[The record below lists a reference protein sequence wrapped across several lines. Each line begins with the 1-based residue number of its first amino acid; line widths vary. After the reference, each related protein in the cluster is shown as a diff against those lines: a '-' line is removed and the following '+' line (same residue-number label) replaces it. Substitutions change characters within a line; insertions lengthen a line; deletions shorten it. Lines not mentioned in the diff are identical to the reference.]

1 MGPNP
6 PADNHNRRKSYAE
19 LVVEPPQEK
28 GRAEEP
34 REERET
40 LCKSKCPK
48 DSVFLH
54 QMTPKN
60 TAMTR
65 SDFIKPSVQ
74 YQSASF
80 AGFVK
85 KHSFDKKEE
94 GNFIDSLSS
103 YL

>member
-1 MGPNP
+1 MAPIP
-6 PADNHNRRKSYAE
+6 PAANHNRRKSYAE
-19 LVVEPPQEK
+19 LVVEQPQEK
-28 GRAEEP
+28 GRVEEP

-40 LCKSKCPK
+40 LCKPKYPK
-48 DSVFLH
+48 DNVFLH

-60 TAMTR
+60 KVMTR

-80 AGFVK
+80 SGFVK
-85 KHSFDKKEE
+85 KNSLDKKEE
-94 GNFIDSLSS
+94 ASFIDSLSS